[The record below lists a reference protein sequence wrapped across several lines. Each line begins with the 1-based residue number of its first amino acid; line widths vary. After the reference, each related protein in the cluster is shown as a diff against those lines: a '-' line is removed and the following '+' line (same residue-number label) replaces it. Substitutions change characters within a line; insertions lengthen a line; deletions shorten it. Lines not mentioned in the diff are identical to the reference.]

1 MSESVPLI
9 IVCCLGWKVVF
20 FSVLYVGMMREHIMF
35 SIVCTAL
42 GSLFNLLNF
51 NAIILLHMC
60 MCKSQCGFEHVLWLE
75 MNARNSDGQSS
86 FVFHEQMFN
95 LDTYIVAI

>member
-9 IVCCLGWKVVF
+9 ICCLGWKVVF
-20 FSVLYVGMMREHIMF
+20 FSVLYVGMMRENIMF

-60 MCKSQCGFEHVLWLE
+60 MCKSQW
-75 MNARNSDGQSS
+75 
-86 FVFHEQMFN
+86 
-95 LDTYIVAI
+95 I